1 MQSYTFSTIK
11 SDEDHTFS
19 MIKSDEDY
27 TFSMIKSDEDYIL
40 SMIKADSNGCRPLS
54 FLFAA
59 GLAVGGRGPTLVG
72 GKRMKRHVGGMCRLA
87 AYRR

>member
-1 MQSYTFSTIK
+1 MQS
-11 SDEDHTFS
+11 
-19 MIKSDEDY
+19 Y
-27 TFSMIKSDEDYIL
+27 TFSMIKSDEDYIF

-59 GLAVGGRGPTLVG
+59 GLAVGGGGPTLVGGSAWSGTG
-72 GKRMKRHVGGMCRLA
+72 GKRMKRHVGGKRRLA